1 MNPGFMRFTENSW
14 LDGLRSNFREVKR
27 LPLLLWFNHPTL
39 YVGSEVDTLQATK
52 ELNHKRNIY
61 IP

>member
-1 MNPGFMRFTENSW
+1 MRFTENSW
-14 LDGLRSNFREVKR
+14 LDGLRSNFREVNR
-27 LPLLLWFNHPTL
+27 LPLLLWFNHPML
-39 YVGSEVDTLQATK
+39 YVSSEVDTLQAAR